1 MDIISDMLTIIRN
14 AQAVKKET
22 AVIPYSKFKM
32 SIMEILVKEG
42 VVKDAAK
49 RGRKNRRIISAS
61 LKYDENGSPA
71 ITHIK
76 RISKPS
82 KRVYLP
88 TNQIY
93 FIKRRGGFR
102 ILTTPKGVLTD
113 KDARKQKVG
122 GEVICEIW

>member
-1 MDIISDMLTIIRN
+1 MLTIIRN

-42 VVKDAAK
+42 AVKEAAK

-88 TNQIY
+88 ANQIY
-93 FIKRRGGFR
+93 LIKRRGGFR